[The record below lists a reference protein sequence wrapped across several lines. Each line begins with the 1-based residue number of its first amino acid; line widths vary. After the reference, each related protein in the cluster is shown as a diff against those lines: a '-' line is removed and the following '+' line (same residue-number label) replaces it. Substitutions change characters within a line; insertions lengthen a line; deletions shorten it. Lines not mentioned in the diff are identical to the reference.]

1 MRKSGAWMTIWDDR
15 ILEYIRQ
22 EESGS
27 PRELKDSGYLRVSKS
42 HISRRLKRLA
52 EHGMLNHL
60 GNGVYVITEIGEEYL
75 VGEIDADELADAGEE
90 NGAASA

>member
-1 MRKSGAWMTIWDDR
+1 MTIWDDR